1 MVKKWISFLSII
13 SYFHV
18 WLDAG
23 GGNASDLSCSG
34 QKGTPGAEQLKN
46 LTTIIKYAIFKKK
59 DLLLVF
65 EKNFRECKDNIV
77 KECDP
82 SNIPQPNKTKLE
94 SCKKM
99 G

>member
-13 SYFHV
+13 NYFHV

-46 LTTIIKYAIFKKK
+46 LTTIIKYAKKK
-59 DLLLVF
+59 ICFLFLK
-65 EKNFRECKDNIV
+65 KNSRECKDNIV

-94 SCKKM
+94 SCKKL

>member
-46 LTTIIKYAIFKKK
+46 LTTIIKYAICKKK
-59 DLLLVF
+59 
-65 EKNFRECKDNIV
+65 NFYLFLKKTSRECKENIV

>member
-46 LTTIIKYAIFKKK
+46 LTTIIKYAVYKEKICFLLMKKK
-59 DLLLVF
+59 F
-65 EKNFRECKDNIV
+65 QGMQR
-77 KECDP
+77 
-82 SNIPQPNKTKLE
+82 
-94 SCKKM
+94 
-99 G
+99 